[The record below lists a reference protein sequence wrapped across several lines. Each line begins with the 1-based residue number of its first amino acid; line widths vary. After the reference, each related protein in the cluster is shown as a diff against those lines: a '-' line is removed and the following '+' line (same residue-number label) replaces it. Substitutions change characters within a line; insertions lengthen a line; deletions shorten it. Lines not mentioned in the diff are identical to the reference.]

1 MQQFLLKPI
10 TVHKLLINF
19 KVVHNMPGMNGVEEE
34 GSGSDYSMEGAG
46 SGADETIDEGFA
58 NMIEASLRGKS
69 VDGQISIDEIDEE
82 TVLSSSVLVELD
94 HRKRYRNIR
103 KICPTPLTEYEI

>member
-1 MQQFLLKPI
+1 
-10 TVHKLLINF
+10 
-19 KVVHNMPGMNGVEEE
+19 MPGMNGVEEE

-82 TVLSSSVLVELD
+82 TVLSSSVLVELE
-94 HRKRYRNIR
+94 HRKRYR